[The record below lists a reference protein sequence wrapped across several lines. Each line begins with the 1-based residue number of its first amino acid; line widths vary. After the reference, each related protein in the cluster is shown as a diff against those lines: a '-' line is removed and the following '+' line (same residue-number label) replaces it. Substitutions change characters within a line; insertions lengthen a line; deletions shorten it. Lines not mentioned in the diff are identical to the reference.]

1 MEQLNIHTS
10 TEFTEFFL
18 TKEGYLT
25 PIHFIFPVDDKGF
38 IVDKYINAI
47 DLTLALGY
55 KNYVKSWEKLKFK
68 YSFGIEHSLTF
79 TGGSKDEEVFI
90 NEDFLTLTQVRILLE
105 KTNRL
110 GVREN
115 QRLLNFIVGSI

>member
-1 MEQLNIHTS
+1 MEQLNIHLS

-18 TKEGYLT
+18 TKEHYLA
-25 PIHFIFPVDDKGF
+25 PIHFIFPVDDKGA

-47 DLTLALGY
+47 DLVMALGY
-55 KNYVKSWEKLKFK
+55 KNYAKAWEKIKDK
-68 YSFGIEHSLTF
+68 YGFNIEYSLTF

-110 GVREN
+110 GIRES